1 MKPMVTALVLFL
13 GIGLLACG
21 GNRPAK
27 SADSEASNKPR
38 KVETKP
44 QVTADAN
51 RKDDVAV
58 GTDVRQAC
66 GIHEVKAAPVL
77 ADKPKF
83 DFDSYDL
90 TVEEKQVLDQIA
102 DCLVRGPLK
111 GKRVTLVGRADPRG
125 EGEYNM
131 SLGAYRASAVK
142 SYLGERGVE
151 QQRMRETSRGA
162 LDATGQD
169 EEGWRE
175 DRRVD
180 ITLAN

>member
-1 MKPMVTALVLFL
+1 
-13 GIGLLACG
+13 
-21 GNRPAK
+21 
-27 SADSEASNKPR
+27 
-38 KVETKP
+38 
-44 QVTADAN
+44 
-51 RKDDVAV
+51 
-58 GTDVRQAC
+58 
-66 GIHEVKAAPVL
+66 
-77 ADKPKF
+77 
-83 DFDSYDL
+83 
-90 TVEEKQVLDQIA
+90 
-102 DCLVRGPLK
+102 
-111 GKRVTLVGRADPRG
+111 VTLVGRADPRG